1 LFKWH
6 LEKCES
12 HPCFKRLDDEHVLST
27 DPAVKAMLYS
37 TEESKKIDRLGG
49 RKYYAVYVRLPIW
62 TTISSSSSSSS
73 SSVDGRSNDK
83 YDCDDDGLGNNNSG
97 LKRNFDSM
105 IMKIFR

>member
-1 LFKWH
+1 MFKWH

-12 HPCFKRLDDEHVLST
+12 HPCFKRLADEYVLST

-62 TTISSSSSSSS
+62 TISSSSTT
-73 SSVDGRSNDK
+73 G
-83 YDCDDDGLGNNNSG
+83 DDGDGVGNDNDINNNSG
-97 LKRNFDSM
+97 LKRKFDSM
-105 IMKIFR
+105 IMRIFR